1 MAAALRQRTRR
12 AWHWTALVQALVF
25 AFVLV
30 VAVPAPVEASH
41 QPHPAAV
48 VSLSLSID
56 QPAAAGEG
64 GDVCLLC
71 HHHCGCHQAACLE
84 TPASFMPPA
93 PVRVT
98 YRPTAQQVVSIST
111 EGLLRPPRA

>member
-64 GDVCLLC
+64 ATSACSAITT
-71 HHHCGCHQAACLE
+71 AAAIKPL
-84 TPASFMPPA
+84 AWK
-93 PVRVT
+93 
-98 YRPTAQQVVSIST
+98 
-111 EGLLRPPRA
+111 PRLPSCRRHPSG

>member
-1 MAAALRQRTRR
+1 MAAAPRQRTRR

-25 AFVLV
+25 AFVLAV
-30 VAVPAPVEASH
+30 VGPVPVEAAH
-41 QPHPAAV
+41 QSHPAAV
-48 VSLSLSID
+48 ATLSLSAD
-56 QPAAAGEG
+56 QPAAAGE

-71 HHHCGCHQAACLE
+71 HHHCGCHQAACPV
-84 TPASFMPPA
+84 TPVSFLPPA